1 MTTRISGGTH
11 RGRSLKIDKSN
22 DLRPTSTLV
31 RSAIFSM
38 LGIEK
43 VVSSNV
49 LDLFAGTGAMG
60 IEALS
65 RNANHVDFVEKNSHR
80 SRQIRSNLNNL
91 GFKEKSRVLA
101 RKVESAM
108 KELNGPYQ
116 LIFADPPYNTDP
128 WVGLMQELENNSLPS
143 DDVLVVCEHISKL
156 QLSVNYG
163 NFFRSRTRKY
173 GDTCIS
179 IYEL

>member
-1 MTTRISGGTH
+1 
-11 RGRSLKIDKSN
+11 
-22 DLRPTSTLV
+22 
-31 RSAIFSM
+31 
-38 LGIEK
+38 
-43 VVSSNV
+43 
-49 LDLFAGTGAMG
+49 
-60 IEALS
+60 
-65 RNANHVDFVEKNSHR
+65 
-80 SRQIRSNLNNL
+80 
-91 GFKEKSRVLA
+91 
-101 RKVESAM
+101 M
-108 KELNGPYQ
+108 KELNGPCQ

-156 QLSVNYG
+156 QLSVKYG